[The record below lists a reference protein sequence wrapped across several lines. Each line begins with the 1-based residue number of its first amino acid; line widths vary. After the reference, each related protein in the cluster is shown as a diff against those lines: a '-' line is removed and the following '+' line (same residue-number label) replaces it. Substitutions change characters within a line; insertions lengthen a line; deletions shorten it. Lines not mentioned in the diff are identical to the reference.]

1 MSPVTILGIC
11 QILGWGSSFYLL
23 AVLAKPIAQ
32 DTGWEFSWVVGG
44 VSVGLLVAG
53 LVSRRVGHAI
63 HRHGGR
69 PILIASSLLLAMGLA
84 VLSQASSFAIYF
96 SAWAIIGLGM
106 GSGLYDAAF
115 STLGRLYG
123 DAARRPITALTL
135 WGGFASTVCWPLSA
149 YLAESIGWRE
159 TCLVY
164 TALHLLVGLPLH
176 AFAVPRELRASDRA
190 KPAVT
195 NAPAAPATPQT
206 RSAWLFPVLA
216 SLITVG
222 SSIVS
227 IIGVHLLTILQARD
241 LALATA
247 VALGALVGPSQV
259 GARVIEILFG
269 NRYHP
274 IWTMAASAVL
284 MAAGLAVLSASI
296 PLVAFG
302 LIVYASGV
310 GIQSIARGTL
320 PLALYGQTGY
330 AVVMGRLAMPA
341 LIAQSISP
349 TLAAMLL
356 QATGVSA
363 TLATLTGLA
372 AANIALVALLWRIK
386 NREGA

>member
-23 AVLAKPIAQ
+23 AVLAKPIAE
-32 DTGWEFSWVVGG
+32 DTGWTFSWVVGG

-53 LVSRRVGHAI
+53 LVSRHVGRAI

-69 PILIASSLLLAMGLA
+69 PILIGSSLLLAVGLA
-84 VLSQASSFAIYF
+84 VLSQASNFAIYVL
-96 SAWAIIGLGM
+96 AWAIIGLGM

-123 DAARRPITALTL
+123 EAARRPITALTL

-149 YLAESIGWRE
+149 HLVESIGWRD

-164 TALHLLVGLPLH
+164 TALHLLVGLPRH
-176 AFAVPRELRASDRA
+176 AFAVPRELKASDRV
-190 KPAVT
+190 KPTEAE
-195 NAPAAPATPQT
+195 APAAADAPPK

-216 SLITVG
+216 TLITTG

-259 GARVIEILFG
+259 GARVVEILFG
-269 NRYHP
+269 NRDHP
-274 IWTMAASAVL
+274 IWTMAASAAL
-284 MAAGLAVLSASI
+284 MATGLAVLSASI

-330 AVVMGRLAMPA
+330 AVAMGRLAMPA

-349 TLAAMLL
+349 TLAAMML
-356 QATGVSA
+356 QAAGVSA

-386 NREGA
+386 NRSGD

>member
-23 AVLAKPIAQ
+23 AVLAKPIAE
-32 DTGWEFSWVVGG
+32 DTGWTFSWVVGG

-53 LVSRRVGHAI
+53 LVSRHVGRAI

-69 PILIASSLLLAMGLA
+69 PILIGSSLQLAVGLA
-84 VLSQASSFAIYF
+84 VLSQASNFAIYVL
-96 SAWAIIGLGM
+96 AWAIIGLGM

-123 DAARRPITALTL
+123 EAARRPITALTL

-149 YLAESIGWRE
+149 YLVESIGWRD

-176 AFAVPRELRASDRA
+176 AFAVPRELKASDRV
-190 KPAVT
+190 KPTEAE
-195 NAPAAPATPQT
+195 APAAADAPPK

-216 SLITVG
+216 TLITTG

-241 LALATA
+241 LALPTA

-259 GARVIEILFG
+259 GARVVEILFG

-274 IWTMAASAVL
+274 IWTMAASAAL
-284 MAAGLAVLSASI
+284 MATGLAVLSASI

-349 TLAAMLL
+349 TLAAMML
-356 QATGVSA
+356 QAAGVSA

-386 NREGA
+386 NRSGD

>member
-23 AVLAKPIAQ
+23 AVLAKPIAEE
-32 DTGWEFSWVVGG
+32 TGWSFSWVVGG

-53 LVSRRVGHAI
+53 LVSRHVGRAI

-69 PILIASSLLLAMGLA
+69 PILIGSSLLLAMGLA
-84 VLSQASSFAIYF
+84 VLSQASNFAIYVL
-96 SAWAIIGLGM
+96 AWAIIGLGM

-164 TALHLLVGLPLH
+164 TALHLLIGLPLH

-190 KPAVT
+190 KPAST
-195 NAPAAPATPQT
+195 DAPAAPTAPRV
-206 RSAWLFPVLA
+206 RSTWLFPVLA
-216 SLITVG
+216 SLITAG
-222 SSIVS
+222 SAIVS

-241 LALATA
+241 LTLATA
-247 VALGALVGPSQV
+247 VALGTLVGPSQV
-259 GARVIEILFG
+259 GARVVEILFG

-356 QATGVSA
+356 QAAGVSA
-363 TLATLTGLA
+363 TLATLTGIA
-372 AANIALVALLWRIK
+372 AANIAMVALLWRIK
-386 NREGA
+386 NRSGD